1 MNQGDLPHGLDKWG
15 IFNFIIDIMPDWE
28 ILQMAASRRRGG
40 KSIESSTVV
49 LRDVRYLQHGGMEPR
64 INLHFKR

>member
-1 MNQGDLPHGLDKWG
+1 MNRGDLPHGLDKRS
-15 IFNFIIDIMPDWE
+15 IFNFIIDIMPDLE
-28 ILQMAASRRRGG
+28 ILQMVAAERKGE

-49 LRDVRYLQHGGMEPR
+49 LRDVRYLQHGGMEPC